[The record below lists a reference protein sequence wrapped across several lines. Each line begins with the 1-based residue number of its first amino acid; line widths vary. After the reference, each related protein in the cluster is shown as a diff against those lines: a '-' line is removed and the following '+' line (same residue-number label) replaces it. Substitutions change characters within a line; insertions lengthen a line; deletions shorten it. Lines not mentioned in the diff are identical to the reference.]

1 MAKRRSNGDGT
12 LRKRSDGRWEAR
24 AQIGFQADGKPKFKC
39 FYGKT
44 QKEVKE
50 KLKAFNKEMDDGL
63 VTEDMTF
70 EQWAT
75 IWFEDYKKR
84 LERSTQEGYRYTLRK
99 LVEHFGKMKLKTIK
113 TMHVEQYLQQMKDDG
128 LSSSYIAKLR
138 GLLFQILNKAEA
150 NDFIRKNPVRFAEKM
165 KNDGPTK
172 KKESFT
178 VEEVQLLMK
187 HLPYDRIGLSIRV
200 MLGTGLRGQELL
212 ALEPQHIEPDGS
224 MIYVRQAV
232 KMESGVPYVGTTKSR
247 DSMRDIPV
255 PKKIRPYLM
264 ALRSYS
270 KGGKYIWES
279 PRVPERTVNPS
290 SFRKDF
296 KAALEK
302 VEGVRVFTPHACR
315 HTYVSQLQ
323 ARGVDME
330 TIQSL
335 VGHADT
341 QMTEKYLHVQKEI
354 KDNAIEKLGTLF
366 DIA

>member
-1 MAKRRSNGDGT
+1 M
-12 LRKRSDGRWEAR
+12 E
-24 AQIGFQADGKPKFKC
+24 
-39 FYGKT
+39 
-44 QKEVKE
+44 
-50 KLKAFNKEMDDGL
+50 DGL

-99 LVEHFGKMKLKTIK
+99 LIEHFGKMKLKTIK

-270 KGGKYIWES
+270 KDGKYIWES

-323 ARGVDME
+323 AHGVDME